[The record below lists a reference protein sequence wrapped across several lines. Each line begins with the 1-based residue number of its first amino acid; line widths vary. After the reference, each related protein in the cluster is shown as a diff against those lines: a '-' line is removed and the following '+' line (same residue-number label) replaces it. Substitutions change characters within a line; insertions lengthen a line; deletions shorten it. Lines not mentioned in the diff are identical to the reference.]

1 MTDRRPLRLPPPEFP
16 SLDVPV
22 TPYPARMLWRLHAL
36 GQSALHF
43 SINPDHRFSHTACAA
58 NLLYLGEELTTCI
71 WERFGDDILNV
82 DARVSLALWTS
93 RALSR
98 VTVPTLRLCDLTD
111 ELTRSRAKVDVS
123 ALTHTDLS
131 VPQAWGLA
139 IQQHPAN
146 FDGLRYRS
154 RFDNQPC
161 ITLFERAPLVPQ
173 LREALA
179 GALADAAEADAFV
192 TQHTIS
198 LI

>member
-1 MTDRRPLRLPPPEFP
+1 MPDQRPIRLPPPEF
-16 SLDVPV
+16 SALDVPV
-22 TPYPARMLWRLHAL
+22 TPYPARELWRLHGQ
-36 GQSALHF
+36 GQSALYF
-43 SINPDHRFSHTACAA
+43 SYNPEHRFGHAACPAK
-58 NLLYLGEELTTCI
+58 LLHLGEELTTCI

-82 DARVSLALWTS
+82 DARVSEGLWRT

-98 VTVPTLRLCDLTD
+98 VQVPALRLCDLTD

-131 VPQAWGLA
+131 VPKAWGLA
-139 IQQHPAN
+139 IQQHPVN

-161 ITLFERAPLVPQ
+161 IALFERAPLVPQ
-173 LREALA
+173 LREILI
-179 GALADAAEADAFV
+179 GALADTAEADAFA
-192 TQHTIS
+192 TQHNIS